1 MQQTFIDASSAP
13 DKTKTSQLKYALV
26 VDNMSYTDSMF
37 LDIYLHSPVHPLN
50 VMVFESRA
58 PSQIQI
64 AGTFHP
70 GGIRCG

>member
-1 MQQTFIDASSAP
+1 MTQNASSTP
-13 DKTKTSQLKYALV
+13 HKTTTSQLKHALV
-26 VDNMSYTDSMF
+26 DDNMSYTDSMF

-50 VMVFESRA
+50 VTVFESRA

-70 GGIRCG
+70 GAIRCG